1 MMLARPILRGK
12 ESAMKI
18 STIAVP
24 VIVALAL
31 ALGGCA
37 TGAKQAE
44 LPAHKLVIQ
53 VSDAEPARWN
63 LALNNAKNVQTGL
76 GANNV
81 AIEIVAYGPGIGMLK
96 ADATIGNRVR
106 DAMASGIQVI
116 ACENTMTS
124 QKIRKDDMLA
134 GIGYV
139 PAGVVEL
146 MQRQQQ
152 GWAYIRP

>member
-106 DAMASGIQVI
+106 DAMASGIRVI
-116 ACENTMTS
+116 AYENTMTNR
-124 QKIRKDDMLA
+124 KIRKDDMLA